1 MSEDLLIEYLP
12 DTESDFPIPEYQ
24 TDGSSGLDLRAYL
37 PKTEQGSGIILSP
50 GERQLISS
58 GFKIEMPI
66 GFEGQIRARSGLS
79 LKYGIALANGI
90 GTIDSDYRG
99 PLGIILINLGPMPF
113 IIKHGQRVAQLVI
126 VSVRRIE
133 LKVVK
138 AISKSERNESG
149 YGSTGN
155 F

>member
-1 MSEDLLIEYLP
+1 MIKNLLIQYLP

-24 TDGSSGLDLRAYL
+24 TDGSSGLDIRAYL
-37 PKTEQGSGIILSP
+37 PKKDQDNGITLCP

-58 GFKIEMPI
+58 GFKVEVPI
-66 GFEGQIRARSGLS
+66 GFEGQIRARSGLA

-99 PLGIILINLGPMPF
+99 PLGIILINLGSSPYR
-113 IIKHGQRVAQLVI
+113 IKHSQRVAQLVI
-126 VSVRRIE
+126 VSVQKIE

-138 AISKSERNESG
+138 AISESERNESG

>member
-1 MSEDLLIEYLP
+1 MSEDVLIEYLP

-24 TDGSSGLDLRAYL
+24 TEGSSGLDLREYL
-37 PKTEQGSGIILSP
+37 PKTEQCRGIILGP

-58 GFKIEMPI
+58 GFKIEIPI

-79 LKYGIALANGI
+79 LKYGIGLANGI

>member
-24 TDGSSGLDLRAYL
+24 TEGSSGLDLRAYL
-37 PKTEQGSGIILSP
+37 PKTEQGRGVILSP

-58 GFKIEMPI
+58 GFKIEIPI